1 MNNNCSEIND
11 TSQLLWYCLDKLID
25 QCNRAVVILAY
36 SLPVYK
42 TIERLIQGQ
51 RRDKL
56 ACSVLK
62 IVARLMNIRMIHQVR
77 IMTAS
82 FLAAATLLFSI
93 LPTVV
98 VGHGYLKSP
107 RSRNYDAHLTQQWE
121 EYCHHCLNR
130 KPATGTCGTSPTF
143 GRNYDQYT
151 SGVKATYTRGQI
163 IDIEVDLT
171 AHHWGHFVIKACP
184 IVTPTPTQTVTQ
196 ECFNQNPLRFISGE
210 NATFDPDYPDR
221 AYLPPPNPPNAPNG
235 AHPQWDCCG
244 GVWNYKY
251 KFQLPP
257 SVTGDLVLLQ
267 WHYIT
272 ANSCLAPGYN
282 TYNWPVGW
290 DPSYLY
296 GGLTPSCV
304 SIPTD
309 GSVES
314 GKRPEQF
321 WNCAE
326 VRITDSGGGGVSPP
340 PPPTPP
346 PSPPIP
352 KLPPTPPPIG
362 TLGYCNW

>member
-1 MNNNCSEIND
+1 MR
-11 TSQLLWYCLDKLID
+11 QG
-25 QCNRAVVILAY
+25 RASLA
-36 SLPVYK
+36 SF
-42 TIERLIQGQ
+42 
-51 RRDKL
+51 
-56 ACSVLK
+56 LK
-62 IVARLMNIRMIHQVR
+62 ILARLMNIMSAQVR
-77 IMTAS
+77 MAAP

-93 LPTVV
+93 LPNAV

-107 RSRNYDAHLTQQWE
+107 RSRNYDAHLTQRWE

-130 KPATGTCGTSPTF
+130 KPASGTCGVSPTF

-151 SGVKATYTRGQI
+151 SGVKATYTSGQI

-184 IVTPTPTQTVTQ
+184 IVTLGQIATQS
-196 ECFNQNPLRFISGE
+196 CFDQHPLRFVSGE
-210 NATFDPDYPDR
+210 NANLDPIYPDR

-251 KFQLPP
+251 KFQLP
-257 SVTGDLVLLQ
+257 SDVTGDLVLLQ

-282 TYNWPVGW
+282 TYNWPAGW

-296 GGLTPSCV
+296 GGITPNCV

-309 GSVES
+309 GNVES

-326 VRITDSGGGGVSPP
+326 VRITAGGGVVVPP
-340 PPPTPP
+340 PTTPP

-352 KLPPTPPPIG
+352 KLPPTPPPIAPSG
-362 TLGYCNW
+362 SLLGYCNW